1 MSALKYFTKRKSVH
15 LLMIYC
21 EKSEG
26 KQFFDHECNGPV
38 LHCLTE
44 SYTYKAAPDEDVS
57 KEKNVAVKLVK
68 TYTS

>member
-1 MSALKYFTKRKSVH
+1 
-15 LLMIYC
+15 MIYC